1 MNGALQENIAGIR
14 IVKAFSLE
22 EKEEERIGETCRDY
36 YERNLSVART
46 SAKFH
51 AAIGFLAG
59 AGVALVLYVGGR
71 AVAGGRLSLGGF
83 VAFNACLAMLAF
95 PTMAMGW
102 VINLFQRGS
111 AAMGRINEYLQ
122 VPSELSGEG
131 PALSDRGPVSAPDR
145 ASSPQPL
152 LEVRGLSFSYDDGSP
167 GKVLRDLSFTIGK
180 GEVVGLA
187 GPTGGGKST
196 LLSLL
201 AGLYPAPP
209 GTILWEGRDAAEIP
223 LQELRGRVA
232 LVPQDPFLFSD
243 TLLENIRLGKG
254 AADPKAA
261 REAARAARLL
271 DEIEEL
277 PKGFE
282 TVVGERGISLS
293 GGQKQRATIA
303 RALCAGR
310 PILLLDDALSSVDSE
325 TEREIFREILSARG
339 EGTVLFSTH
348 RMGSLSRCDRILVLD
363 GGRIVEE
370 GTHDRLFSMRG
381 SYYELYSRQ
390 MIAREIE
397 EST

>member
-1 MNGALQENIAGIR
+1 M
-14 IVKAFSLE
+14 
-22 EKEEERIGETCRDY
+22 
-36 YERNLSVART
+36 
-46 SAKFH
+46 
-51 AAIGFLAG
+51 
-59 AGVALVLYVGGR
+59 
-71 AVAGGRLSLGGF
+71 AGGRLSLGGF
-83 VAFNACLAMLAF
+83 VAFNAYLAMLAF

-122 VPSELSGEG
+122 VPAELPGEG
-131 PALSDRGPVSAPDR
+131 PALSDRRGRGARPT
-145 ASSPQPL
+145 
-152 LEVRGLSFSYDDGSP
+152 VRLRRSRSWRCGGSP
-167 GKVLRDLSFTIGK
+167 SPTKRERPGRSSGTFPSRSGK
-180 GEVVGLA
+180 GRWWGWS

-243 TLLENIRLGKG
+243 TLLENICLGKG
-254 AADPKAA
+254 ATDPGAA

-277 PKGFE
+277 PEGFE

-310 PILLLDDALSSVDSE
+310 PILLLDDALSAVDSE
-325 TEREIFREILSARG
+325 TEREIFEGILSARG

-348 RMGSLSRCDRILVLD
+348 RMASLSRCDRILVLD

-370 GTHDRLFSMRG
+370 GTHDRLFSLRG
-381 SYYELYSRQ
+381 SYYDLYSRQ
-390 MIAREIE
+390 MLAREIE

>member
-1 MNGALQENIAGIR
+1 VQENLSGVR
-14 IVKAFSLE
+14 VVRAFTGEAREAE
-22 EKEEERIGETCRDY
+22 EFRTMNQEY
-36 YERNLSVART
+36 LERNRRLIQVWGI
-46 SAKFH
+46 FH
-51 AAIGFLAG
+51 PSLGFLSGLA
-59 AGVALVLYVGGR
+59 ALVALYVGGR
-71 AVAGGRLSLGGF
+71 EVIGRHISLGEF
-83 VAFNACLAMLAF
+83 VAFTVYLAMLNWPVVAL
-95 PTMAMGW
+95 GW

-131 PALSDRGPVSAPDR
+131 PLSDRGPVSAPDR

-243 TLLENIRLGKG
+243 TLLDNIRLGKG
-254 AADPKAA
+254 AADPEAA